1 MKVFAILLILT
12 AWPGGLLPGQVAT
25 EANRRLESAEGRQRL
40 IEVLSKPERVERLRA
55 RKLVKELGLR
65 PGDTVVDLG
74 TGAGILL
81 PLLAAAVGPAG
92 TVIAQDIHQ
101 DYLDAAQKMAGQAG
115 IENLRLVLGTE
126 RSPNLEPGVA
136 DVIVTVDAYHHFN
149 YPEEM
154 LAGIRAALKPGGR
167 FAVLDYYPEGFREP
181 GHIRAGKEEF
191 IEEIEAAGFR
201 LIADK
206 EHVPEKQYLIIFTPK

>member
-1 MKVFAILLILT
+1 MKTFQLVLILA
-12 AWPGGLLPGQVAT
+12 AWAGPLLPGQVAT

-40 IEVLSKPERVERLRA
+40 IQALSKPERAERLRA
-55 RKLVKELGLR
+55 RKLVEALELK

-81 PLLAAAVGPAG
+81 PFLAAAVGPRG
-92 TVIAQDIHQ
+92 TVVAQDIHH
-101 DYLDAAQKMAGQAG
+101 DYLDAAQKMADKAG
-115 IENLRLVLGTE
+115 ITNVRLVLGTE

-149 YPEEM
+149 YPQEM
-154 LAGIRAALKPGGR
+154 LTGIKGALKPDGR

-181 GHIRAGKEEF
+181 GHIRAGKAEV
-191 IEEIEAAGFR
+191 IQEIEAAGFR
-201 LIADK
+201 LVAEK
-206 EHVPEKQYLIIFTPK
+206 EHVPGKQYLIIFTPK

>member
-1 MKVFAILLILT
+1 MKTSQFVLIL
-12 AWPGGLLPGQVAT
+12 AASAGLLLPGQVAT

-40 IEVLSKPERVERLRA
+40 IQVLSNPERAERLRA
-55 RKLVKELGLR
+55 RKLVEALELK

-81 PLLAAAVGPAG
+81 PFLASAVGPRG

-101 DYLDAAQKMAGQAG
+101 DYLDAARKTADEAG
-115 IENLRLVLGTE
+115 ITNLRLVLGTE
-126 RSPNLEPGVA
+126 RSPNLEPGAA
-136 DVIVTVDAYHHFN
+136 DVIATVDAYHHFN

-154 LAGIRAALKPGGR
+154 LAGIKAALKPGGR

-181 GHIRAGKEEF
+181 GHIRADKPEV
-191 IEEIEAAGFR
+191 IKEIEQAGFR
-201 LIADK
+201 LAADR
-206 EHVPEKQYLIIFTPK
+206 EHVPGKQYLIIFTTE

>member
-1 MKVFAILLILT
+1 MKVFPFVLILS
-12 AWPGGLLPGQVAT
+12 AWAGLLLPGQVAT
-25 EANRRLESAEGRQRL
+25 DANRRLESAEGRQRL

-81 PLLAAAVGPAG
+81 PLLAEAVGPAG

-101 DYLDAAQKMAGQAG
+101 DFLDAARKTAEEAG
-115 IENLRLVLGTE
+115 IRNLRLTLGSE
-126 RSPNLEPGVA
+126 RNPNLEPGVA
-136 DVIVTVDAYHHFN
+136 DVIVTVDTYHHFN
-149 YPEEM
+149 YPQEM

-167 FAVLDYYPEGFREP
+167 FAVLDYYQDGFGDP
-181 GHIRAGKEEF
+181 DHIRADKAEV
-191 IEEIEAAGFR
+191 IREIEAAGFR
-201 LIADK
+201 LVADQ
-206 EHVPEKQYLIIFTPK
+206 EHVPGKQYLIIFTPE